1 MEVNLL
7 KEIDD
12 VNWNEYF
19 IAGTKILKNK
29 FDITSQEALSNKESE
44 IVIEELVKLHLES
57 EGCAMNIQSLL
68 DIHRH
73 LFGEIYFFAGQIR
86 ECSLSKNG
94 YNFTDPTLICKELE
108 NIFNEYEPLINSS
121 YSPTQYAH
129 VLAPFYYDLIRVH
142 PFREGNGRTI
152 REFVREIVLE
162 KNKILPFQV
171 ELDYSKMDK
180 ENLLLGT
187 KERYLY
193 GSLLEFEFMK
203 ALIPIEKNKEQG
215 NKK

>member
-1 MEVNLL
+1 M
-7 KEIDD
+7 I
-12 VNWNEYF
+12 
-19 IAGTKILKNK
+19 
-29 FDITSQEALSNKESE
+29 
-44 IVIEELVKLHLES
+44 
-57 EGCAMNIQSLL
+57 
-68 DIHRH
+68 DIHKH
-73 LFGEIYFFAGQIR
+73 LFDEIYFFAGQIR

-94 YNFTDPTLICKELE
+94 YNFTDPYLIKKELE
-108 NIFNEYEPLINSS
+108 DIFLEYEPQMNSA
-121 YSPTQYAH
+121 YSPAQYAH

-152 REFVREIVLE
+152 REFVREVVLE

-180 ENLLLGT
+180 ENLMLGT
-187 KERYLY
+187 KDRYLY

-203 ALIPIEKNKEQG
+203 ALVPIENIKEQN